1 MKRILFFI
9 MFFTVAISTRAQ
21 VTLDECRHAAQENYP
36 LVRQYNLIQLAEQYN
51 LSNASKGN
59 LPQIN
64 ISGKASYQSDATTFP
79 IDIPG
84 IGIKG
89 LPKDQYQALIEVQ
102 QNIWDG
108 GQIHHQKK
116 EIKAVSQENKY
127 QLDVSMYALNEQVN
141 QVFFGI
147 LLLNEQLHQNALLH
161 DNLQRNLKNI
171 EAYRNNG
178 IANDADVDAV
188 KVEILNTKQQRIQLS
203 ENRKAYL
210 RMLSLLTGKQMDEQI
225 QLVVPDMEDEIS
237 GDIINRPE
245 LWLYESQKQ
254 TVDIRRHALRAGYMP
269 KFGLFAQ
276 GGYGN
281 PGLDM
286 LKDKFTAY
294 YIIGARL
301 TWNFGSLY
309 TPKNDKQKLDT
320 QRQQIES
327 NRNLFLFNTHLKLAE
342 QDGKIN
348 ALQQQMK
355 EDDEI
360 IRLRTNIRQAAE
372 AKVANGTLTV
382 TEMLREVTAESLA
395 RQTQALHKIELLM
408 NMYQK
413 KHLTNSHTH

>member
-210 RMLSLLTGKQMDEQI
+210 RMLSLLTGKQIDEQI

-237 GDIINRPE
+237 CDIINRPE

-269 KFGLFAQ
+269 KFRLFAQ

-309 TPKNDKQKLDT
+309 TLKNDKQKLDT
-320 QRQQIES
+320 QRQQIEN

-348 ALQQQMK
+348 TLQQQMK

-408 NMYQK
+408 NIYQK
-413 KHLTNSHTH
+413 KHLTNTHTH

>member
-1 MKRILFFI
+1 MIRILFFI
-9 MFFTVAISTRAQ
+9 MLLTTATFTRAQ
-21 VTLDECRHAAQENYP
+21 ITLDECRQAAQENYP
-36 LVRQYNLIQLAEQYN
+36 IVRQYNLIQLAEQYN

-64 ISGKASYQSDATTFP
+64 INGKVSYQSDATTFP
-79 IDIPG
+79 IDIPE
-84 IGIKG
+84 IDFKG
-89 LPKDQYQALIEVQ
+89 LPKDQYQAMIEIQ

-108 GQIHHQKK
+108 GQIHYQKK
-116 EIKAVSQENKY
+116 EIKAVSQENKH

-147 LLLNEQLHQNALLH
+147 LLLNEQLHQNSLLH
-161 DNLQRNLKNI
+161 DDLQRNLKNI
-171 EAYRNNG
+171 EAYRDNG

-188 KVEILNTKQQRIQLS
+188 KVEILNTKQQHVQLS
-203 ENRKAYL
+203 SNRKAYL
-210 RMLSLLTGKQMDEQI
+210 HILSLLTGRQIDEHM
-225 QLVVPDMEDEIS
+225 QLVAPEMEDGIS
-237 GDIINRPE
+237 NSIINRPE
-245 LWLYESQKQ
+245 LLLYESQKQ
-254 TVDIRRHALRAGYMP
+254 TLDIRQHALRTGYMP
-269 KFGLFAQ
+269 KFGVFVQ

-309 TPKNDKQKLDT
+309 TLRNDRQKLDT

-327 NRNLFLFNTHLKLAE
+327 NRDLFLFNTRLKLAE

-348 ALQQQMK
+348 TLQQQMK

-395 RQTQALHKIELLM
+395 RQVQALHKIELLM
-408 NMYQK
+408 NIYQK
-413 KHLTNSHTH
+413 KHLTNTHTH

>member
-21 VTLDECRHAAQENYP
+21 VTLDECRQAAQENYP

-210 RMLSLLTGKQMDEQI
+210 RMLSLLTGKQMNEQI

-269 KFGLFAQ
+269 KFRLFAQ

-309 TPKNDKQKLDT
+309 TLKNDKQKLDT
-320 QRQQIES
+320 QRQQIEN

-348 ALQQQMK
+348 TLQQQMK

-408 NMYQK
+408 NIYQK
-413 KHLTNSHTH
+413 KHLTNTHTH

>member
-178 IANDADVDAV
+178 IANDADVYEV
-188 KVEILNTKQQRIQLS
+188 KVERLNTKKQHIQLS
-203 ENRKAYL
+203 E
-210 RMLSLLTGKQMDEQI
+210 
-225 QLVVPDMEDEIS
+225 
-237 GDIINRPE
+237 
-245 LWLYESQKQ
+245 
-254 TVDIRRHALRAGYMP
+254 
-269 KFGLFAQ
+269 
-276 GGYGN
+276 
-281 PGLDM
+281 
-286 LKDKFTAY
+286 
-294 YIIGARL
+294 
-301 TWNFGSLY
+301 
-309 TPKNDKQKLDT
+309 
-320 QRQQIES
+320 
-327 NRNLFLFNTHLKLAE
+327 
-342 QDGKIN
+342 
-348 ALQQQMK
+348 
-355 EDDEI
+355 
-360 IRLRTNIRQAAE
+360 
-372 AKVANGTLTV
+372 
-382 TEMLREVTAESLA
+382 
-395 RQTQALHKIELLM
+395 
-408 NMYQK
+408 
-413 KHLTNSHTH
+413 KH

>member
-79 IDIPG
+79 IDIPE

-102 QNIWDG
+102 Q
-108 GQIHHQKK
+108 
-116 EIKAVSQENKY
+116 KY

-210 RMLSLLTGKQMDEQI
+210 RMLSLLTGKQMNEQI

-237 GDIINRPE
+237 CDIINRPE

-309 TPKNDKQKLDT
+309 TLKNDKQKLDT

-348 ALQQQMK
+348 TLQQQMK

-408 NMYQK
+408 NIYQK
-413 KHLTNSHTH
+413 KHLTNTHTH

>member
-203 ENRKAYL
+203 ENPCSWTAHIVHHPHAGSCPADLGNGTDDTYYHFIRNHLPNRKYASYTTMDFL
-210 RMLSLLTGKQMDEQI
+210 CHSCPLVCITGKTTDDRRSTAI
-225 QLVVPDMEDEIS
+225 LCMERSMCTPVYGCDT
-237 GDIINRPE
+237 NR
-245 LWLYESQKQ
+245 
-254 TVDIRRHALRAGYMP
+254 
-269 KFGLFAQ
+269 
-276 GGYGN
+276 
-281 PGLDM
+281 
-286 LKDKFTAY
+286 Y
-294 YIIGARL
+294 YL
-301 TWNFGSLY
+301 
-309 TPKNDKQKLDT
+309 
-320 QRQQIES
+320 
-327 NRNLFLFNTHLKLAE
+327 
-342 QDGKIN
+342 
-348 ALQQQMK
+348 
-355 EDDEI
+355 
-360 IRLRTNIRQAAE
+360 
-372 AKVANGTLTV
+372 
-382 TEMLREVTAESLA
+382 
-395 RQTQALHKIELLM
+395 
-408 NMYQK
+408 
-413 KHLTNSHTH
+413 

>member
-1 MKRILFFI
+1 
-9 MFFTVAISTRAQ
+9 
-21 VTLDECRHAAQENYP
+21 
-36 LVRQYNLIQLAEQYN
+36 
-51 LSNASKGN
+51 
-59 LPQIN
+59 
-64 ISGKASYQSDATTFP
+64 
-79 IDIPG
+79 
-84 IGIKG
+84 
-89 LPKDQYQALIEVQ
+89 
-102 QNIWDG
+102 
-108 GQIHHQKK
+108 
-116 EIKAVSQENKY
+116 
-127 QLDVSMYALNEQVN
+127 
-141 QVFFGI
+141 
-147 LLLNEQLHQNALLH
+147 
-161 DNLQRNLKNI
+161 
-171 EAYRNNG
+171 
-178 IANDADVDAV
+178 
-188 KVEILNTKQQRIQLS
+188 
-203 ENRKAYL
+203 
-210 RMLSLLTGKQMDEQI
+210 MLSLLTGKQMDEQI

-309 TPKNDKQKLDT
+309 TLKNDKQKLDT

-413 KHLTNSHTH
+413 KHLTNTHTH

>member
-1 MKRILFFI
+1 MYILKAFNFVSEQQKRQTMKRILFFI

-89 LPKDQYQALIEVQ
+89 LPKNQYQALIEVQ

-116 EIKAVSQENKY
+116 EIEAVSQENKY

-203 ENRKAYL
+203 ENPCSWTAHIVHHPHAGSCPASLGNGTDDTYYHFIRNHFPDRKYASYTA
-210 RMLSLLTGKQMDEQI
+210 MDLLCHSCPLVCITGKTTDDRRSTAI
-225 QLVVPDMEDEIS
+225 LCMERSMCTPVYGCDT
-237 GDIINRPE
+237 NR
-245 LWLYESQKQ
+245 
-254 TVDIRRHALRAGYMP
+254 
-269 KFGLFAQ
+269 
-276 GGYGN
+276 
-281 PGLDM
+281 
-286 LKDKFTAY
+286 Y
-294 YIIGARL
+294 YL
-301 TWNFGSLY
+301 
-309 TPKNDKQKLDT
+309 
-320 QRQQIES
+320 
-327 NRNLFLFNTHLKLAE
+327 
-342 QDGKIN
+342 
-348 ALQQQMK
+348 
-355 EDDEI
+355 
-360 IRLRTNIRQAAE
+360 
-372 AKVANGTLTV
+372 
-382 TEMLREVTAESLA
+382 
-395 RQTQALHKIELLM
+395 
-408 NMYQK
+408 
-413 KHLTNSHTH
+413 

>member
-203 ENRKAYL
+203 ENPCSWTAHIVHHPHAGSCPASLGNGTDDTYYHFIRNHFPDRKYASYTA
-210 RMLSLLTGKQMDEQI
+210 MDLLWHSCPLVCITGKTTDDRRSTAI
-225 QLVVPDMEDEIS
+225 LCMERSMCTPVYGCDT
-237 GDIINRPE
+237 NR
-245 LWLYESQKQ
+245 
-254 TVDIRRHALRAGYMP
+254 
-269 KFGLFAQ
+269 
-276 GGYGN
+276 
-281 PGLDM
+281 
-286 LKDKFTAY
+286 Y
-294 YIIGARL
+294 YL
-301 TWNFGSLY
+301 
-309 TPKNDKQKLDT
+309 
-320 QRQQIES
+320 
-327 NRNLFLFNTHLKLAE
+327 
-342 QDGKIN
+342 
-348 ALQQQMK
+348 
-355 EDDEI
+355 
-360 IRLRTNIRQAAE
+360 
-372 AKVANGTLTV
+372 
-382 TEMLREVTAESLA
+382 
-395 RQTQALHKIELLM
+395 
-408 NMYQK
+408 
-413 KHLTNSHTH
+413 

>member
-210 RMLSLLTGKQMDEQI
+210 RMLSLLTGKQMNEQI

-254 TVDIRRHALRAGYMP
+254 TVDIRQHALRAGYMP
-269 KFGLFAQ
+269 KFGL
-276 GGYGN
+276 
-281 PGLDM
+281 L
-286 LKDKFTAY
+286 
-294 YIIGARL
+294 
-301 TWNFGSLY
+301 
-309 TPKNDKQKLDT
+309 
-320 QRQQIES
+320 
-327 NRNLFLFNTHLKLAE
+327 H
-342 QDGKIN
+342 
-348 ALQQQMK
+348 K
-355 EDDEI
+355 EDMGIPDWI
-360 IRLRTNIRQAAE
+360 C
-372 AKVANGTLTV
+372 
-382 TEMLREVTAESLA
+382 
-395 RQTQALHKIELLM
+395 
-408 NMYQK
+408 
-413 KHLTNSHTH
+413 